1 MRCPTDS
8 TELVIVERQGIN
20 THACPVCRGVW
31 LERDDLDEIINRSIP
46 GGIPAVAGAE
56 VSRGLANGLD
66 DDDRG
71 RDSDRSRRRRDKY
84 SDDFVEF
91 ERPRKAKKQ
100 RRGGRQDE
108 YEDMLDF

>member
-1 MRCPTDS
+1 
-8 TELVIVERQGIN
+8 
-20 THACPVCRGVW
+20 
-31 LERDDLDEIINRSIP
+31 
-46 GGIPAVAGAE
+46 VAGAE
-56 VSRGLANGLD
+56 VSRGFANGLD
-66 DDDRG
+66 DDDRS

-84 SDDFVEF
+84 SDDFVAF